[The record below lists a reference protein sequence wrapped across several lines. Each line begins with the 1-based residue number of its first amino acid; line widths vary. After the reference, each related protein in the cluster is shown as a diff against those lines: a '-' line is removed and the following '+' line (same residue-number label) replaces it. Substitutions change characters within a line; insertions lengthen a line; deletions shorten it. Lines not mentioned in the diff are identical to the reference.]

1 MKFEKIFNDFK
12 SKKILIV
19 GDIMI
24 DSYRWGHVERQS
36 PEAPVPIVNLEKKED
51 RLGGAGN
58 VALNIKALGATPI
71 LCSVIGKDFSGNKLL
86 ELLRQEKI
94 CTDGI
99 FIDETRKT
107 TTKTRIINNNDQIVR
122 IDDEDLFD
130 IVNEQN
136 LLDLIYSKIN
146 QIDIIILQDYN
157 KGVLTEN
164 IIKNIINKANQKNIA
179 VIVDPKKK
187 NFKKFKNC
195 TLFKPNLK

>member
-1 MKFEKIFNDFK
+1 MNFEKFFTDFK

-58 VALNIKALGATPI
+58 VALNIKALGAKPI
-71 LCSVIGKDFSGNKLL
+71 LCSVIGEDYSGNKLL
-86 ELLRQEKI
+86 ELLRKENL
-94 CTDGI
+94 CTNGI
-99 FIDETRKT
+99 IIDKTRKT
-107 TTKTRIINNNDQIVR
+107 TTKTRIINNSEQIVR

-130 IVNEQN
+130 IKNEQN
-136 LLDLIYSKIN
+136 LLELIYSKLN
-146 QIDIIILQDYN
+146 QVDVVILQDYN

-164 IIKNIINKANQKNIA
+164 IITNIIKKANQKNIPT
-179 VIVDPKKK
+179 IVDPKKK
-187 NFKKFKNC
+187 NFKKYKNC
-195 TLFKPNLK
+195 TLLSLI